1 MDGDSLKNVQ
11 PPYFKKSFTVAW
23 FVAAVEGQA
32 GSEEKNRLKI
42 QAACEHEA
50 QSSRALAKKLQLS
63 ALRFAKSKT
72 KRADSCPGRQALQ
85 PGFQVST
92 VGWNDVGE
100 RKLDSDRE
108 TRETE
113 GLRADEQRRVA
124 RIRSHDHPADSC
136 TECNRPITS
145 INFMNGP
152 AAVIDSTCV
161 AGMKEAKKRASIE
174 VAPWLTPP
182 SPATTLPPLTTASFF
197 SLMCTAPV
205 SLKLL
210 RIVVVPTLAS

>member
-1 MDGDSLKNVQ
+1 MQ
-11 PPYFKKSFTVAW
+11 P
-23 FVAAVEGQA
+23 
-32 GSEEKNRLKI
+32 
-42 QAACEHEA
+42 
-50 QSSRALAKKLQLS
+50 S
-63 ALRFAKSKT
+63 ALRLAKSKT

-92 VGWNDVGE
+92 VGYNDVGE

-108 TRETE
+108 TRKTE
-113 GLRADEQRRVA
+113 GFRADEQRRVA
-124 RIRSHDHPADSC
+124 RVRSHDHPADSR

-174 VAPWLTPP
+174 VAPLAYPSEPCCNPTSLNDRLILLTDVYRSSVSQTP
-182 SPATTLPPLTTASFF
+182 S
-197 SLMCTAPV
+197 
-205 SLKLL
+205 
-210 RIVVVPTLAS
+210 IVVPTLAS